1 MANPESSQR
10 ISAKVGLFVVIGIA
24 ILAASI
30 LTLGTM
36 RKSFITRIDANAT
49 FVNVNGL
56 TKGNN
61 VWFSGVKVGTVREI
75 TFTPDS
81 KVRVSFSIEAES
93 QKFIKKD
100 ALVRVSLRRINW

>member
-1 MANPESSQR
+1 MTKQSSQI
-10 ISAKVGLFVVIGIA
+10 ISTKVGLFVVIGIA

-49 FVNVNGL
+49 FVNVNEL

-61 VWFSGVKVGTVREI
+61 DLFSGLKAGTVR
-75 TFTPDS
+75 
-81 KVRVSFSIEAES
+81 
-93 QKFIKKD
+93 
-100 ALVRVSLRRINW
+100 

>member
-1 MANPESSQR
+1 MTKQSSQI
-10 ISAKVGLFVVIGIA
+10 ISTKVGLFVVIGIA

-49 FVNVNGL
+49 FVNVNEL

-61 VWFSGVKVGTVREI
+61 DWFSGMKAGTVR
-75 TFTPDS
+75 
-81 KVRVSFSIEAES
+81 
-93 QKFIKKD
+93 
-100 ALVRVSLRRINW
+100 